1 MEPDTR
7 EQLTTSSDLKEL
19 RSIREFVRRFCERI
33 ASPLLGD
40 EVIGLIELGVNE
52 SASNI
57 MRHAYGGRPDG
68 KIRIEARS
76 YGGRVCFILSDT
88 GEAFDPEDVSPPVL
102 DGSAEGGLG
111 IFIIRQI
118 FDEVTYSREDH
129 GKNLTH
135 LTKCF

>member
-19 RSIREFVRRFCERI
+19 GSIREFVRRFCERI
-33 ASPLLGD
+33 DSPLLGD

-57 MRHAYGGRPDG
+57 MRHAYGGRADG
-68 KIRIEARS
+68 EIRIEARG
-76 YGGRVCFILSDT
+76 YGDRVCFILCDT

-102 DGSAEGGLG
+102 DGTAEGGLG

-118 FDEVTYSREDH
+118 FDEVTYSREAH
-129 GKNLTH
+129 GKNLTS

>member
-1 MEPDTR
+1 MKPDASG
-7 EQLTTSSDLKEL
+7 QLTTSSDLKEL
-19 RSIREFVRRFCERI
+19 GSIREFVRRFCERF
-33 ASPLLGD
+33 ASPPLGD
-40 EVIGLIELGVNE
+40 EVIGRIELGVNE

-68 KIRIEARS
+68 EIRIEARG
-76 YGGRVCFILSDT
+76 YGDRVCFILCDT
-88 GEAFDPEDVSPPVL
+88 GEAFDPENVPPPIL
-102 DGSAEGGLG
+102 DGTAEGGLG